1 MIAAL
6 KCRQRKKAWL
16 NELQNKVET
25 LSMDNERLQHN
36 VRGLEDEVN
45 RLTSILMQH
54 RDCGLAMPP
63 MQPAYGRPLR

>member
-1 MIAAL
+1 
-6 KCRQRKKAWL
+6 
-16 NELQNKVET
+16 
-25 LSMDNERLQHN
+25 MDNERLHHN

-54 RDCGLAMPP
+54 RECGLAPMPP